1 MIPTSFQKCEEIFGM
16 FQILAGVWEETVPV
30 KMIWACALSL
40 VSTFK
45 SLSGTSQ
52 SQKTPE
58 REK

>member
-1 MIPTSFQKCEEIFGM
+1 MGTLSEEIFGM
-16 FQILAGVWEETVPV
+16 FQILAGVSEETVPV
-30 KMIWACALSL
+30 KMIRACALSL

>member
-1 MIPTSFQKCEEIFGM
+1 MGTLSEEIFGM

-30 KMIWACALSL
+30 KMIRACALSL

-58 REK
+58 LEK